1 MAFTIVKAKKKDIKK
16 ELPLVFKISVHFL
29 SNSVWKFFI
38 MNTAKDYHDLY
49 LKVGALLLACGFE
62 TFRKESVNSFELDSS
77 HYLSTLGI
85 RWDSML
91 RFSDFNSKLISVI
104 EKDQFIKSTL
114 RGCIFM
120 TFQDILKL
128 PINFQDRNMLK
139 NPHHISNT

>member
-1 MAFTIVKAKKKDIKK
+1 MAFTIVKAKKKDIKN
-16 ELPLVFKISVHFL
+16 ELPFVFKNSVHFL
-29 SNSVWKFFI
+29 SNSVWKFFT
-38 MNTAKDYHDLY
+38 MNTTKDYHDLY

-104 EKDQFIKSTL
+104 EKHQFIKSTL

-120 TFQDILKL
+120 TF
-128 PINFQDRNMLK
+128 
-139 NPHHISNT
+139 

>member
-38 MNTAKDYHDLY
+38 MNTAKDYDLY
-49 LKVGALLLACGFE
+49 LKVGALLLPCGFE
-62 TFRKESVNSFELDSS
+62 TFRKESVNSYELDSS
-77 HYLSTLGI
+77 HYLTTLGI

-104 EKDQFIKSTL
+104 EKHQFIKSTL

-120 TFQDILKL
+120 TF
-128 PINFQDRNMLK
+128 
-139 NPHHISNT
+139 